1 MSDFLLIGLG
11 NPGPRY
17 AATRHNV
24 GFMAVDRIGDLHQI
38 ALTQQKF
45 HGRYNTGRIG
55 DASVVLLQPDT
66 FMNLSGKSVAA
77 AVKFYQLEAEQ
88 LIVFHDEIDLEPG
101 VTRVKIGGG
110 HGGHN
115 GLRDIVDKLG
125 TRDFTRVRIGVGRPE
140 HGDVTSWVLGA
151 FRQDQL
157 DPLDDQLEVVAKVA
171 EKIVKDGPE
180 AAQNEFNG
188 TGPSG

>member
-1 MSDFLLIGLG
+1 
-11 NPGPRY
+11 
-17 AATRHNV
+17 
-24 GFMAVDRIGDLHQI
+24 MAVDRVGDLHHL

-45 HGRYNTGRIG
+45 HGRYVSGLLG
-55 DASVVLLQPDT
+55 HHKVVLLQPDT

-77 AVKFYQLEAEQ
+77 AMKFYQVEPERLV
-88 LIVFHDEIDLEPG
+88 VFHDEIDLDAG

-115 GLRDIVDKLG
+115 GLRDIIDKIG
-125 TRDFTRVRIGVGRPE
+125 SRDFVRVRIGVGRPE
-140 HGDVTSWVLGA
+140 HGDVTNWVLSP

-157 DPLDDQLEVVAKVA
+157 DELDDQLELVAKIA
-171 EKIVKDGPE
+171 ETIVNDGAD

-188 TGPSG
+188 TPPKH